1 MKLMGRLGPGLDIP
15 IHLKVFD
22 WRLDYLLDPYT
33 LLICM
38 QLIIH
43 LSSLLQVV
51 KRLHEMSL

>member
-15 IHLKVFD
+15 MYLKVFD
-22 WRLDYLLDPYT
+22 WRLDYLLDPYNP
-33 LLICM
+33 LICM